1 VRFDFA
7 YDGTGPGE
15 AGLGMPVVE
24 TIGSAAES
32 KFSGHIS
39 RVTVEVRK

>member
-7 YDGTGPGE
+7 YDGTGLGE
-15 AGLGMPVVE
+15 AGLGTPVVE
-24 TIGSAAES
+24 TVGSAAEL